1 MGVTRRNLPPWGPEQ
16 VSGDRLAGVLLASRV
31 GEH

>member
-16 VSGDRLAGVLLASRV
+16 VMAGVLLASRV